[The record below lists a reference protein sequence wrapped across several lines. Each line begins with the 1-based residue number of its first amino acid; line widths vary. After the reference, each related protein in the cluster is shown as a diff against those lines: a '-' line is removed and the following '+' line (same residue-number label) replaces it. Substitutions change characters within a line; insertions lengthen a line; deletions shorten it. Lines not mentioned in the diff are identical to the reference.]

1 MPAPPRPSAS
11 VILVRPGAEA
21 AWEVF
26 MVRRP
31 AESRF
36 APDVYVFPGGTVRAD
51 DYPPADAPPLG
62 LTAEAA
68 HARLE
73 GAAGAGGPTAPD
85 SLALWLAALR
95 ELFEEAGVLLARDAG
110 GGLVTFDD
118 PARAA
123 RLAADRLALQRGATT
138 LWAICAREGLSPAL
152 EHLRYWAHFITP
164 EGAPRRFDTRFF
176 LAPLPPGQEALHCAV
191 ETTDGRW
198 IAPAA
203 ALALHE
209 RGQFPLVFATR
220 AHLERLARFATLDAL
235 FAHAAT
241 KRVVT
246 VRPWADFSV
255 SPPRVE
261 IPAEVRECW

>member
-1 MPAPPRPSAS
+1 MPVAPRPSAS
-11 VILVRPGAEA
+11 VILVRPGAAA

-51 DYPPADAPPLG
+51 DYPPPDAPPLA
-62 LTAEAA
+62 LTAAVA
-68 HARLE
+68 HARLA
-73 GAAGAGGPTAPD
+73 GARGAGGPTPVD
-85 SLALWLAALR
+85 SLALWLAAVR
-95 ELFEEAGVLLARDAG
+95 ELFEEAGVLLATDARG
-110 GGLVTFDD
+110 ALVRLDD
-118 PARAA
+118 AARAA
-123 RLAADRLALQRGATT
+123 RLAADRQALQRGATT
-138 LWAICAREGLSPAL
+138 LWAVCAREGLRPAP
-152 EHLRYWAHFITP
+152 EQLRYWAHFITP

-198 IAPAA
+198 IAPGQ
-203 ALALHE
+203 ALALHA
-209 RGQFPLVFATR
+209 RGTFPLVFATR

-235 FAHAAT
+235 LAHAAT

-246 VRPWADFSV
+246 VRPRADFSV
-255 SPPRVE
+255 SPPQVE
-261 IPAEVRECW
+261 IPEEVRECW